1 MAPFKQKS
9 KIMSKQSSS
18 YDEAIKELQ
27 TIVQQLQENKI
38 SMDDLSVKIKRAALL
53 IEYCQRKLRTTEE
66 DIQGLFS

>member
-1 MAPFKQKS
+1 
-9 KIMSKQSSS
+9 MSKKSSS

-66 DIQGLFS
+66 DIQGLF